1 MSPEL
6 DRSIGRPAKQGWP
19 SPYSEGPP
27 ERGRELDRSTRDGFT
42 LLEVML
48 GLALL
53 GIALVVLIRSAAGS
67 IHTSEEAHMMGVA
80 TDLARSKMYDI
91 EENLMKDGF
100 SDTDQ
105 SQMDLKAF
113 EQEGWP
119 TIFYAYNVEQIEMPD
134 FDTLQ
139 KMGSAAGSG
148 SGHGSAFSSTTYG
161 SGSLGSGSALFGSD
175 SPFGSAFGSNYGA
188 LGSNAFGS
196 ALGSGDALTQFQNSA
211 LGGVFGMVGGGA
223 SGGGGGSGNI
233 LGAQGGALIQ
243 SQYQMFQQ
251 ILKVTVRKVTLVVA
265 WKVLGSDRN
274 MKVIAFFTDPAAM
287 DQVINGLG
295 AVDIG
300 DGSGS
305 GSGSSSGSGS
315 GSAVKTV
322 TPIKPA
328 GTN

>member
-6 DRSIGRPAKQGWP
+6 HRSIGCPAKQGRP

-27 ERGRELDRSTRDGFT
+27 ERGRKPQVRGFT

-67 IHTSEEAHMMGVA
+67 IHTSEESHMMGIA
-80 TDLARSKMYDI
+80 TDLARGKMYDI
-91 EENLMKDGF
+91 EELLMKDGF
-100 SDTDQ
+100 TDTDQ
-105 SQMDLKAF
+105 SQMDLKPF

-119 TIFYAYNVEQIEMPD
+119 TIYYAYKVQQVEMPD

-148 SGHGSAFSSTTYG
+148 SGHGGSAFSTTTYG
-161 SGSLGSGSALFGSD
+161 TGSLGSGSALFGSD

-211 LGGVFGMVGGGA
+211 LGGVFGMMGGGD
-223 SGGGGGSGNI
+223 GGGGGSGNI

-243 SQYQMFQQ
+243 AQYQMFQQ

-274 MKVIAFFTDPAAM
+274 MKVVAFFTDPAAM

-305 GSGSSSGSGS
+305 GSSGSG
-315 GSAVKTV
+315 AATKTATPVKSVST
-322 TPIKPA
+322 
-328 GTN
+328 GTH